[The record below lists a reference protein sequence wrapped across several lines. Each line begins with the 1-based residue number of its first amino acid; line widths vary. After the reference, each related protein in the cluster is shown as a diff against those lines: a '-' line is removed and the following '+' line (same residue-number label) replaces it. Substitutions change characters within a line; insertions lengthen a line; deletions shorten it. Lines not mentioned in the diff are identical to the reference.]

1 MYALLIK
8 PKVKQT
14 RSGRKILA
22 TITEFGAIELAGANI
37 SQLRREL
44 ESLQSVHQDL
54 VVVACGGDGTV
65 HLALNSLPDMQI
77 PVAVVPLGTGNDF
90 ARFIGI
96 KNPSEGLRVL
106 SDGCA
111 TTIDHGVITLSDGAT
126 RKFVGVASC
135 GFDAQV
141 NERANRYRGPTG
153 TLKYLFALL
162 IELSMLSTRQLD
174 ILISGEAP
182 RSERLTLVAIGN
194 TTSYGGGMKMCPTAD
209 AHDGLLEVTF
219 VAKVSRRVLLRVL
232 PKVFW
237 GTHVKHPLVTQ
248 TSCTI
253 IDISGEAFPVYADGE
268 RVGVGPVS
276 VHVVPEGLRVW
287 QAKPATTP

>member
-8 PKVKQT
+8 PTVKQS
-14 RSGRKILA
+14 RRGREILA
-22 TITEFGAIELAGANI
+22 SLKDLGAVELVGTNITT
-37 SQLRREL
+37 LRTEL
-44 ESLQSVHQDL
+44 ESLQSAHNDL

-65 HLALNSLPDMQI
+65 HLAINSLPDMQI

-96 KNPSEGLRVL
+96 KNPIEGLRVL
-106 SDGCA
+106 STGRA
-111 TTIDHGVITLSDGAT
+111 SAMDHGAISLLDGQT

-141 NERANRYRGPTG
+141 NERANTYRGPAG
-153 TLKYLFALL
+153 TLKYLAALL
-162 IELSMLSTRQLD
+162 VELSRLSTHELE
-174 ILISGEAP
+174 ILISGEAA
-182 RSERLTLVAIGN
+182 RNERMTLVAIGN

-209 AHDGLLEVTF
+209 ARDGLLEVTF

-237 GTHVKHPLVTQ
+237 GTHVRHSLVTQ
-248 TSCTI
+248 TSCTK
-253 IDISGEAFPVYADGE
+253 IDISGASFPVYADGE

-276 VHVVPEGLRVW
+276 VHVVAGGLRVW
-287 QAKPATTP
+287 QANPGTTP

>member
-1 MYALLIK
+1 VYALLIK
-8 PKVKQT
+8 PAVKQT

-22 TITEFGAIELAGANI
+22 TMSDFRAIELTGATI
-37 SQLRREL
+37 SEL
-44 ESLQSVHQDL
+44 QAELASLHIMHRDL
-54 VVVACGGDGTV
+54 MVVACGGDGTV
-65 HLALNSLPDMQI
+65 HLAVNSLPDMQI
-77 PVAVVPLGTGNDF
+77 PIAVVPLGTGNDF

-96 KNPSEGLRVL
+96 KNPVEGLRVL

-111 TTIDHGVITLSDGAT
+111 TTMDHGVISLSNGDV

-153 TLKYLFALL
+153 TLKYLVALL
-162 IELSMLSTRQLD
+162 IELSKLSARELE
-174 ILISGEAP
+174 ILISGEAG
-182 RSERLTLVAIGN
+182 RNERMTLVAVGN
-194 TTSYGGGMKMCPTAD
+194 TTSYGGGMKMCPTAN
-209 AHDGLLEVTF
+209 ANDGVFEVTF

-237 GTHVKHPLVTQ
+237 GAHVKHPLVTQ
-248 TSCTI
+248 TSCTK
-253 IDISGEAFPVYADGE
+253 IDISGESFPVDADGE

-276 VHVVPEGLRVW
+276 VHVVAGGLRVW

>member
-8 PKVKQT
+8 PSVKQT
-14 RSGRKILA
+14 RNGRKILA
-22 TITEFGAIELAGANI
+22 TISELGAIELTGANI
-37 SQLRREL
+37 SELRDEL
-44 ESLQSVHQDL
+44 ASLQTMHQDL
-54 VVVACGGDGTV
+54 IVVACGGDGTV
-65 HLALNSLPDMQI
+65 HLAVNSFPDMQI

-96 KNPSEGLRVL
+96 KNPLEGIRILSE
-106 SDGCA
+106 GCA
-111 TTIDHGVITLSDGAT
+111 TTMDHGVISISDGDS

-153 TLKYLFALL
+153 TLKYLVALL
-162 IELSMLSTRQLD
+162 VELSKLSARALE
-174 ILISGEAP
+174 ILIPGEA
-182 RSERLTLVAIGN
+182 RRNERMTLVAVGN
-194 TTSYGGGMKMCPTAD
+194 TTSYGGGMKMCPTAN
-209 AHDGLLEVTF
+209 ANDGVLEVTF

-248 TSCTI
+248 TSCTK
-253 IDISGEAFPVYADGE
+253 IDISGESFPVYADGE

-276 VHVVPEGLRVW
+276 IHVVAGGLRVW

>member
-96 KNPSEGLRVL
+96 KNPSEGLKVL
-106 SDGCA
+106 RDGCA
-111 TTIDHGVITLSDGAT
+111 TTIDHGVITLSDGET

-174 ILISGEAP
+174 ILISGEAR

-268 RVGVGPVS
+268 RVGVGAVS
-276 VHVVPEGLRVW
+276 VHVVPGGLRVW

>member
-8 PKVKQT
+8 PAVKQT

-22 TITEFGAIELAGANI
+22 TMSELGAIELAGANI
-37 SQLRREL
+37 SEL
-44 ESLQSVHQDL
+44 QAELASLHTVHQDL

-65 HLALNSLPDMQI
+65 HLAVNSLPDMQI
-77 PVAVVPLGTGNDF
+77 PIAVVPLGTGNDF

-96 KNPSEGLRVL
+96 KNPVEGLRVL

-111 TTIDHGVITLSDGAT
+111 TTMDHGVISLSNGDV

-153 TLKYLFALL
+153 TLKYLVALL
-162 IELSMLSTRQLD
+162 IELSKLSARELE
-174 ILISGEAP
+174 ILTSGEAG
-182 RSERLTLVAIGN
+182 RNERMTLVAVGN
-194 TTSYGGGMKMCPTAD
+194 TTSYGGGMKMCPTAN
-209 AHDGLLEVTF
+209 ANDGVFEVTF

-248 TSCTI
+248 TSCTK
-253 IDISGEAFPVYADGE
+253 IDISGESFPVYADGE

-276 VHVVPEGLRVW
+276 VHVVAGGLRVW